1 MTVEQGP
8 TARIAL
14 IHALEESVL
23 PARAAFRQLWPEA
36 LCFDL
41 LDTSLSKDLAF
52 RGELDE
58 AMIAR
63 FHCLADYA
71 SSSMGEGGS
80 AAGLL
85 FTCSA
90 FAPAIDSVKQRLAIP
105 VLRPNEAAFEA
116 ALDHGGRIG
125 LVVSFEPSL
134 ASLSDEL
141 AAMAHQRG
149 RTVSIKATV
158 AEGALGAL
166 KQGDGETHDRLV
178 AEAGSR
184 LDNVDI
190 IILGQFSLARAQTRL
205 QQAVEVPVLTTPGSA
220 VEALKERV
228 RNTVG
233 IQHSQRKSK

>member
-1 MTVEQGP
+1 MIAENGP
-8 TARIAL
+8 AARIAL

-41 LDTSLSKDLAF
+41 LDTSLSRDLAF

-58 AMIAR
+58 AMMAR
-63 FHCLADYA
+63 FQCLADYA
-71 SSSMGEGGS
+71 GSSMGEGGS

-90 FAPAIDSVKQRLAIP
+90 FGPAIDAVKQRLAIP

-116 ALDHGGRIG
+116 VLDHGGNIG
-125 LVVSFEPSL
+125 LIVSFGPSL

-141 AAMAHQRG
+141 TDMAQRRG
-149 RTVSIKATV
+149 RTVSIKAIV
-158 AEGALGAL
+158 AEGALEAL

-178 AEAGSR
+178 AEAGAR
-184 LDNVDI
+184 MDGADI
-190 IILGQFSLARAQTRL
+190 IVLGQFSLARAQKWL
-205 QQAVEVPVLTTPGSA
+205 QQVVDVPVLTTPGSA
-220 VEALKERV
+220 VEAMKKRV
-228 RNTVG
+228 RSAIG
-233 IQHSQRKSK
+233 